1 MTFKEFIKELNGK
14 GVEGEIIKT
23 VIFSLL
29 TSLTTLT
36 ILYFLKLKTIQDFI
50 PKYSFYLFFI
60 SLSYAIL
67 MPAIK
72 QVRAYKELP
81 CMSGMMVGMT
91 IGMISSFLPGFY
103 VASNNGMFIGGFF
116 GVSIGIIMGAW
127 QGKCC
132 GIMGTMEGMMAGF
145 MGGLMGAMTSFM
157 LLNDNLKIAGVLVFI
172 ISAIIMFSLNYMM
185 YKESKQLQ
193 RQRKED
199 NFLTVLLT
207 FILTIVTTWLIVL
220 GPRSAIFN

>member
-29 TSLTTLT
+29 TSLTTLI

-50 PKYSFYLFFI
+50 PKYGYYLFFI

-132 GIMGTMEGMMAGF
+132 GIMGTMEGIMAGF